1 MARQVKFNR
10 MKLGSFTTPNPDYP
24 TGITGEP
31 YPEAYYVYDDRGNL
45 LGKCWKNPLFGGN
58 LAWNWSY
65 HELVAGHLWAV
76 VVGGAETSKDKCRE
90 AILQADRDFRV
101 GKLKGRP
108 EMTLE
113 LPAVEHPDAR

>member
-45 LGKCWKNPLFGGN
+45 LGRCWKDEFYQEW
-58 LAWNWSY
+58 AWSY
-65 HELVAGHLWAV
+65 QGLSDGKGRLGQTFIGGVA
-76 VVGGAETSKDKCRE
+76 TSKDKCRE
-90 AILQADRDFRV
+90 EILQADRDMRK
-101 GKLKGRP
+101 GTLKGRP

-113 LPAVEHPDAR
+113 IVVEHPDAG